1 MKKYQ
6 HYINVRERVLLAPLD
21 TKTAVATSEY
31 SGKIDPS
38 EIERTYKIRKQQ
50 TLFYLVCS

>member
-6 HYINVRERVLLAPLD
+6 HFIDVQGDVLP
-21 TKTAVATSEY
+21 TPSRTRTAVLTSKL
-31 SGKIDPS
+31 SGKTDPS

-50 TLFYLVCS
+50 TRYC